1 MALINTSTKKEFEEE
16 VINSK
21 KTVLVDFWA
30 EWCPPCKAMAPIL
43 HKLGKNLD
51 DKVNI
56 VKVDIEESIENH
68 KLASEHGVQG
78 IPNMQIYK
86 NGKVVDEIV
95 GLVPESTLLDKLNEI
110 SQN

>member
-1 MALINTSTKKEFEEE
+1 MALINISTKKEFEEK
-16 VINSK
+16 VLNSK

-30 EWCPPCKAMAPIL
+30 DWCPPCKAMAPIL
-43 HKLGKNLD
+43 HKLSEKLNE
-51 DKVNI
+51 KVDI

-95 GLVPESTLLDKLNEI
+95 GLVPESTLVDRLNTVVE
-110 SQN
+110 N